1 MVDIKSFSFEYDS
14 KSAIKKLKLDAVS
27 AGESW
32 PVVYVISDE
41 EEAYVGQTTNIFNR
55 TGQHL
60 ENPRKRKLTT
70 ISIMSK
76 SDFNVS
82 VALDLESYLIKH
94 MGSDGKFTL
103 MNGNHGIKDHN
114 YYEREKYADK
124 FEDIWNQLKEEGLVD
139 NSIKEIENTEL
150 FKYSPYKALGEEQIE
165 IEYAIFRELAKRKE
179 SGKDITVVIKG
190 GAGTGK
196 TILAVYL
203 MKLFADVI
211 AHPLYLSLDEEDEE
225 YTSDFI
231 IAAESIGD
239 IERIGMIIPQK
250 PLRASLR
257 DVFDSVNNLNADMVM
272 DVYKALEKSQ
282 SQGMYDLL
290 IVDEGHRLKTRKN
303 GGNFNLRDNMNFK
316 QWCKEF
322 KMDDQEASELDL
334 LMKCSKNLIVFRD
347 DIQTVR
353 AADIGKEQF
362 DNTINNTGTEESLF
376 ALSTQ
381 WRCKGGK
388 DYTDY
393 VRSIMTCTAPSFL
406 EVINYD
412 FKLYDDVDRM
422 VSDIKE
428 LNNKHDICRVA
439 AGYAWKWVT
448 KGKPVARFPELYDI
462 EIDGHKYRWNSTID
476 NWIYTENAINEIGC
490 IHTVQGFDL
499 NYLGVIIGED
509 IRYDVKNKCIV
520 SDPDNYHD
528 SLGRTGLT
536 QKPEEL
542 RDYLVNIYT
551 TLMTRGI
558 HGTYVYVCDPDLR
571 EYMSQFI
578 EKA

>member
-1 MVDIKSFSFEYDS
+1 MVEIKTFPFESES
-14 KSAIKKLKLDAVS
+14 KAAIKELKLDAVS

-32 PVVYVISDE
+32 PVVYVINDD

-60 ENPRKRKLTT
+60 DNPKKSKLTT
-70 ISIMSK
+70 IQIMSE

-94 MGSDGKFTL
+94 MGSDGRFTL
-103 MNGNHGIKDHN
+103 INGNHGLKDHN
-114 YYEREKYADK
+114 YYERDKYADK
-124 FEDIWNQLKEEGLVD
+124 FEDIWNQLIEMGLAEQ
-139 NSIKEIENTEL
+139 SIDEIENTEL
-150 FKYSPYKALGEEQIE
+150 FKYSPYKALGEEQVE

-179 SGKDITVVIKG
+179 SGKDITVVVRG

-211 AHPLYLSLDEEDEE
+211 AQPLYLESDEEDEE

-231 IAAESIGD
+231 AAAESIGN
-239 IERIGMIIPQK
+239 IEKIGMIIPQK
-250 PLRASLR
+250 PLRASLQE
-257 DVFDSVNNLNADMVM
+257 VFESVNNLNQDMVM
-272 DVYKALEKSQ
+272 DVYKALEKSEAN
-282 SQGMYDLL
+282 GPFDLL

-303 GGNFNLRDNMNFK
+303 GGNYNLRDNMQFK
-316 QWCKEF
+316 KWCDKFEL
-322 KMDDQEASELDL
+322 KDREASELDL

-347 DIQTVR
+347 DKQTVR
-353 AADIGKEQF
+353 AADIGADQF
-362 DNTINNTGTEESLF
+362 RETVSNSKKRDVPFDLT
-376 ALSTQ
+376 TQ

-393 VRSIMTCTAPSFL
+393 VREIMTCKASSFL
-406 EVINYD
+406 EVMNYD

-422 VSDIKE
+422 IKDIKE
-428 LNNKHDICRVA
+428 LEEDWELCRVA
-439 AGYAWKWVT
+439 AGYAWEWKT
-448 KGKPVARFPELYDI
+448 KGKSVAKFPKLFDI
-462 EIDGHKYRWNSTID
+462 EIDGHKYRWNSTTE
-476 NWIYTENAINEIGC
+476 NWIYTKNAINEIGC

-509 IRYDVKNKCIV
+509 IKYDKEKNCIV
-520 SDPDNYHD
+520 SDVNNYYD
-528 SLGRTGLT
+528 TLGLAGLT
-536 QKPEEL
+536 KKPEAL

-558 HGTYVYVCDPDLR
+558 HGTYVYVCDPALR